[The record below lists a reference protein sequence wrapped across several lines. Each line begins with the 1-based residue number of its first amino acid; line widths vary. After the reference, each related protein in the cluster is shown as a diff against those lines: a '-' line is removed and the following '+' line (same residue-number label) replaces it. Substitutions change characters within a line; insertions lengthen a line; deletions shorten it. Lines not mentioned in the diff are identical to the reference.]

1 MQSATASGSLIGVFN
16 YKPFDAKVDWSMA
29 VKAAPC
35 YMTVCCYSLIP

>member
-1 MQSATASGSLIGVFN
+1 MQSATASGSLVGVFY